1 MLAVYHG
8 GVDGQTLRSANETNG
23 RSAGGGGWG
32 EDRGKAVFL
41 LKNKRKLK
49 TACYRIIS
57 LLLLYSGA
65 CSPEANGL
73 LRPGKNF
80 PAFM

>member
-1 MLAVYHG
+1 MDEL
-8 GVDGQTLRSANETNG
+8 TLRSANETNKAECRTG
-23 RSAGGGGWG
+23 RGGGG
-32 EDRGKAVFL
+32 DRGKTVFL